1 MSLAGFATLDA
12 YAVDADL
19 GGVILPVADLCN
31 LVALKL
37 FAFDDRGDRTT
48 KDLED
53 LAFILEHATDALH
66 DRVFEELDGPELI
79 ARPYEEYGA
88 LLLGRDLRI
97 RFDDAAG
104 ERLAAIARRAAR
116 RVPSLPGAF
125 RASSSERTEDLV
137 QRFNALEA
145 GILATD
151 G

>member
-1 MSLAGFATLDA
+1 MTPDA
-12 YAVDADL
+12 LTAIRDRGV

-37 FAFDDRGDRTT
+37 FAFTDRGDHTT

-53 LAFILEHATDALH
+53 LTFILEHATDALH
-66 DRVFEELDGPELI
+66 DRVFEELDGHILI
-79 ARPYEEYGA
+79 ARPYEQYGA

-97 RFDDAAG
+97 RFDDAAC

-125 RASSSERTEDLV
+125 RASSSERSEDLV
-137 QRFNALEA
+137 QRFNALAA
-145 GILATD
+145 GVLATD